1 MSGWYVLCKLSF
13 LYFNVCCFSFDF
25 CFSMIFRSSLCKLA
39 VVLYSCFYTVVSI
52 SVLYSTILRPFILLR
67 VVLVFPLLS
76 LVLRLVCLI
85 LLHFYI

>member
-1 MSGWYVLCKLSF
+1 
-13 LYFNVCCFSFDF
+13 
-25 CFSMIFRSSLCKLA
+25 MIFRSSLRKLA

-52 SVLYSTILRPFILLR
+52 SVLCSTILRPFILLR

-85 LLHFYI
+85 LLHFYV